1 MYELSLLRENILL
14 ISEEGTLLT
23 VQVIE
28 RVLKEESVE
37 IEFETYYKDEVL
49 NEEWFIAKEDDW
61 EIDARQML
69 KNHLQDSFNVDAAP
83 GWIQSALEAMESID
97 FKKIQSIIM
106 EQMKKVNGVS
116 KFYIKGEKVNIK

>member
-1 MYELSLLRENILL
+1 LL

-23 VQVIE
+23 VQAIE
-28 RVLKEESVE
+28 NALKEESIE
-37 IEFETYYKDEVL
+37 INDETYYKDEIL
-49 NEEWFIAKEDDW
+49 DEEWFIAKEDDW
-61 EIDARQML
+61 EIDARQMI

-97 FKKIQSIIM
+97 FKQIESIIM
-106 EQMKKVNGVS
+106 EQMNNVDGVS

>member
-1 MYELSLLRENILL
+1 MYELSLLKENILL

-69 KNHLQDSFNVDAAP
+69 KNHLQDSFNVDTAP

-106 EQMKKVNGVS
+106 EQMKKVDGVS